1 MTESDG
7 RVVTG
12 TMLGAFLAFGVDTIL
27 IVAALWYVGAVAAST
42 AAGVSAAVLSVFLLW
57 IIVRWGRLRRTRGTG
72 ATTGAGPNP
81 DAEDDPV
88 ERLKR
93 RYADG
98 EVSDE
103 EFERRIDRL
112 LDADSRIGA
121 SDLGDDGPR
130 ERNRNREREA
140 E

>member
-1 MTESDG
+1 MSDSDE

-12 TMLGAFLAFGVDTIL
+12 AMLGLFLAFGADVIF
-27 IVAALWYVGAVAAST
+27 IVAALWYVGEVSGGVALRVTGGILGAFS
-42 AAGVSAAVLSVFLLW
+42 LW
-57 IIVRWGRLRRTRGTG
+57 VVARWIRLRRLDDDDGTEP
-72 ATTGAGPNP
+72 AAGN
-81 DAEDDPV
+81 DEVDPLD
-88 ERLKR
+88 RLKR

-112 LDADSRIGA
+112 LDADRRLDADKEATGTAI
-121 SDLGDDGPR
+121 
-130 ERNRNREREA
+130 REREL

>member
-1 MTESDG
+1 MSDSD

-12 TMLGAFLAFGVDTIL
+12 TMLGMFLAFGADTIL
-27 IVAALWYVGAVAAST
+27 IVAALWYVGAVPAST
-42 AAGVSAAVLSVFLLW
+42 AAGVSAAILSVFLLW
-57 IIVRWGRLRRTRGTG
+57 IAVRWDRLRRTRGTG
-72 ATTGAGPNP
+72 ATMSAGPKP
-81 DAEDDPV
+81 DAEDDPI

-112 LDADSRIGA
+112 LDADSRIEA
-121 SDLGDDGPR
+121 SDLGGDDPR
-130 ERNRNREREA
+130 ERNRERET